1 MMTEYEIL
9 FGVLCVG
16 TMIILTVSGLL
27 FRKEMK
33 DLP

>member
-1 MMTEYEIL
+1 MTEYEVL

-16 TMIILTVSGLL
+16 TMVILAVSGFL